1 MSFHYKNTEKRMHGG
16 KHIVR
21 RVHITGNKG
30 FKSVSVRHKRKTR
43 TVKKPLTRVDIVLIK
58 KGKFI
63 QGLFDDCH
71 K

>member
-16 KHIVR
+16 KHVVR
-21 RVHITGNKG
+21 RVHVTGNKG
-30 FKSVSVRHKRKTR
+30 VKSVSVRHQRKTR
-43 TVKKPLTRVDIVLIK
+43 TVKKPLSRVEIGHIK

-63 QGLFDDCH
+63 KGLFDDCQ

>member
-1 MSFHYKNTEKRMHGG
+1 MGFHYKNTEKRMHRG
-16 KHIVR
+16 KHVVR
-21 RVHITGNKG
+21 RVHVSGNRG
-30 FKSVSVRHKRKTR
+30 FKAVSIRHNRKTR
-43 TVKKPLTRVDIVLIK
+43 TVKKPLTRREICHIK